1 MCVFACF
8 VYFVYLLR
16 VKQGCTCLSGMIFG
30 VYVYLSECVHVYL
43 RICVFVYLF
52 MCQKGV
58 CLCVC
63 VFIYVSKRRENCTCS
78 AGETSGNTTPHP
90 AAAVV

>member
-1 MCVFACF
+1 MFCVFVC
-8 VYFVYLLR
+8 FVYLLR
-16 VKQGCTCLSGMIFG
+16 VKQGCTCLSGVTFG
-30 VYVYLSECVHVYL
+30 VYVYLSESVYVYL
-43 RICVFVYLF
+43 CI
-52 MCQKGV
+52 
-58 CLCVC
+58 C